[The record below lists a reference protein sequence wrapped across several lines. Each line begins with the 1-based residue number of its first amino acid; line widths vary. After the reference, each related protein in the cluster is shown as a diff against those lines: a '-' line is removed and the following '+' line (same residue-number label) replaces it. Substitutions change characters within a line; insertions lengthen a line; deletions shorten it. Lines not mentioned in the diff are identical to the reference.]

1 MSSLKNE
8 DDSPSYFRRRNMN
21 KQNLD
26 GRVAVVTGASAGI
39 GRWAAIALAECGA
52 AVVVNYNKNQ
62 AGAEE
67 TRRIIESQ
75 GGRAVCVQSDVSTK
89 QGAQSL
95 VEASLAR
102 LGPIDILV
110 NNAGDL
116 IQRCSLLE
124 FSEELWDR
132 IMNLN
137 FKSVLLCSQA
147 VAPGMTDRGSG
158 VIINVGSIAGHHG
171 GGPGAAVYAAAKAG
185 VMCLTKGLAKELA
198 PHGLRVNGVAPGVI
212 DTPFHER
219 MSTPEMLGQF
229 VKTIPMGRMGTSEE
243 CGRVIAFLAS
253 DAASYIQ
260 GETIEINGGQL
271 MV

>member
-1 MSSLKNE
+1 
-8 DDSPSYFRRRNMN
+8 MN
-21 KQNLD
+21 KQNLNE
-26 GRVAVVTGASAGI
+26 RVAIVTGASTGI

-52 AVVVNYNKNQ
+52 VVAINYNKNQ

-67 TRRIIESQ
+67 TRHIIESQ
-75 GGRAVCVQSDVSTK
+75 GGRAVAVQADVSTK
-89 QGAQSL
+89 PGAQSL
-95 VEASLAR
+95 VETAR
-102 LGPIDILV
+102 AQLGPIDILV
-110 NNAGDL
+110 NNAGDM

-124 FSEELWDR
+124 FPEDLWDR
-132 IMNLN
+132 VMDLN

-147 VAPGMTDRGSG
+147 VMPEMMDRGHG
-158 VIINVGSIAGHHG
+158 VIVNVGSIAGHHG

-198 PHGLRVNGVAPGVI
+198 PYGVRVNGVAPGVI
-212 DTPFHER
+212 DTPFHDR
-219 MSTPEMLGQF
+219 MSTPELLQQF
-229 VKTIPMGRMGTSEE
+229 VATIPMGRVGTSEE

-253 DAASYIQ
+253 DAAGYIH

>member
-1 MSSLKNE
+1 
-8 DDSPSYFRRRNMN
+8 MN
-21 KQNLD
+21 KQDLS
-26 GRVAVVTGASAGI
+26 GRVAIVTGASTGI

-52 AVVVNYNKNQ
+52 AVAINYNHNQ

-67 TRRIIESQ
+67 TDRIIAKQ
-75 GGRAVCVQSDVSTK
+75 RGRAIIVQADVSTRA
-89 QGAQSL
+89 GALSL
-95 VEASLAR
+95 IEAANQQ

-116 IQRCSLLE
+116 IERCTLMD

-132 IMNLN
+132 VMNLN
-137 FKSVLLCSQA
+137 FKSILLCSQA
-147 VAPGMTDRGSG
+147 VMREMMARKRG

-171 GGPGAAVYAAAKAG
+171 GGPGAAVYASAKAG

-198 PHGLRVNGVAPGVI
+198 SYGVRVNGVAPGVI

-219 MSTPEMLGQF
+219 MSTPELLQQFISGIPLG
-229 VKTIPMGRMGTSEE
+229 RLGTAEE

-253 DAASYIQ
+253 DAASYIH

>member
-1 MSSLKNE
+1 
-8 DDSPSYFRRRNMN
+8 MN
-21 KQNLD
+21 KQNLN
-26 GRVAVVTGASAGI
+26 GRVAVVTGASTGI

-52 AVVVNYNKNQ
+52 RVAINYNKNQ

-67 TRRIIESQ
+67 TSRIIESQ
-75 GGRAVCVQSDVSTK
+75 GGRAIIVQADVSTK
-89 QGAQSL
+89 SGAQSL
-95 VEASLAR
+95 VETARAR
-102 LGPIDILV
+102 LGPVDILV

-132 IMNLN
+132 VMNLN

-147 VAPGMTDRGSG
+147 VMTEMMDRGRG
-158 VIINVGSIAGHHG
+158 VIVNVGSIAGHHG
-171 GGPGAAVYAAAKAG
+171 GGPGATVYAAAKAG

-198 PHGLRVNGVAPGVI
+198 PYGVRVNGVAPGVI
-212 DTPFHER
+212 DTPFHDR
-219 MSTPEMLGQF
+219 MSTPELLQRF
-229 VKTIPMGRMGTSEE
+229 VATIPMGRVGTSEE

-253 DAASYIQ
+253 DAASYIH
-260 GETIEINGGQL
+260 GEMIEINGGQL

>member
-1 MSSLKNE
+1 
-8 DDSPSYFRRRNMN
+8 MN
-21 KQNLD
+21 KQDLK
-26 GRVAVVTGASAGI
+26 GRVTIVTGASTGI

-52 AVVVNYNKNQ
+52 SVAINYHKNQ

-67 TRRIIESQ
+67 TLRLVESQ
-75 GGRAVCVQSDVSTK
+75 GGRGVIIQSDVSTK
-89 QGAQSL
+89 SGAQSL
-95 VEASLAR
+95 AETARAR
-102 LGPIDILV
+102 LGPVDILV

-132 IMNLN
+132 VMNLN

-147 VAPGMTDRGSG
+147 VMPEMRDRGHG
-158 VIINVGSIAGHHG
+158 VIINVGSIAGRHG
-171 GGPGAAVYAAAKAG
+171 GGPGAAVYASAKAG

-198 PHGLRVNGVAPGVI
+198 PYGVRVNGVAPGVI

-219 MSTPEMLGQF
+219 MSTPELLQQF
-229 VKTIPMGRMGTSEE
+229 VATIPLRRVGSSEE

-253 DAASYIQ
+253 DAASYIH
-260 GETIEINGGQL
+260 GEMIEINGGQL

>member
-1 MSSLKNE
+1 
-8 DDSPSYFRRRNMN
+8 MN
-21 KQNLD
+21 KQNLN
-26 GRVAVVTGASAGI
+26 GRVAVVTGASTGI

-52 AVVVNYNKNQ
+52 SVVINYNKNQ

-67 TRRIIESQ
+67 TKRTIESQ
-75 GGRAVCVQSDVSTK
+75 GGRAIIVQADVSTK

-95 VEASLAR
+95 VEPTRAQ
-102 LGPIDILV
+102 LGPIDVLV

-132 IMNLN
+132 VMNLN
-137 FKSVLLCSQA
+137 FKSALLCSQA
-147 VAPGMTDRGSG
+147 VMREMMDRGSG
-158 VIINVGSIAGHHG
+158 SIINVGSIAGHHG

-198 PHGLRVNGVAPGVI
+198 PYGVRVNGVAPGVI

-219 MSTPEMLGQF
+219 MSTPELLRQF
-229 VKTIPMGRMGTSEE
+229 VATIPMGRVGTSEE

-253 DAASYIQ
+253 DAASYIH